1 MYTSFFGLT
10 EKPFAITPDPRYLYL
25 SERHAEALAHL
36 AYGIA
41 EAGGFIQLTG
51 EVGTGKTTVLRS
63 LLQQLPPHCDVAL
76 ILNPR
81 VTPAEFLQCIC
92 DELHVQVPAAAAGS
106 VKSLVDLLTHYLLD
120 AHGRSRRVV
129 LMVDEAQNLSPDVL
143 EQVRLL
149 TNLETAT
156 QKLLQILLIGQPELR
171 AVLARPELR
180 QLAQRVTGRYHL
192 EALRRPE
199 TIAYIRHRL
208 RVAGATRD
216 LFSSGALSELH
227 RLSHGV
233 PRIINV
239 IADRALLGA
248 YTREEHRVTGE
259 LVRRAASEVYGRP
272 VLAPWLRWAAL
283 AGTAAGAAILAVA
296 IWRAMPAKDS
306 ASAAAPQST
315 AQIAPTAAPLPP
327 VPAPRAELGALLAL
341 DAAGTTMDSAFSS
354 LFRMWGA
361 DYQPGNGLG
370 CVQAATQG
378 LTCVWQRGSLA
389 QLKLINRPA
398 ILSLIDEA
406 NSLRQV
412 VLSGLDRGQARLL
425 IGASEVEVPIAELAD
440 YWFGEFLVLWR
451 PQASELRPMRA
462 GMRGEDVRWLR
473 QSLERLGGLP
483 ASDPSRDVFDAELGR
498 LVEDF
503 QRSRRLSVDGIAG
516 VQTQLVLDAALGAP
530 GTPTLA
536 ESRTEAGA

>member
-1 MYTSFFGLT
+1 MYISFFGLT

-63 LLQQLPPHCDVAL
+63 LLQQLPEHCDVAL

-92 DELHVQVPAAAAGS
+92 DELHVQAPAAAGAS
-106 VKSLVDLLTHYLLD
+106 VKSLVDVLTHFLLD

-129 LMVDEAQNLSPDVL
+129 LMVDEAQNLSADVL

-171 AVLARPELR
+171 EVLARPELR

-199 TIAYIRHRL
+199 TIAYVRHRL

-216 LFSSGALSELH
+216 VFTPGALGELH
-227 RLSHGV
+227 RLSRGV

-248 YTREEHRVTGE
+248 YTREDHRVTSDF
-259 LVRRAASEVYGRP
+259 VRRAASEVYGRP

-283 AGTAAGAAILAVA
+283 AGVAAGAALIGLA
-296 IWRAMPAKDS
+296 IWRAMPAEE
-306 ASAAAPQST
+306 PVVV
-315 AQIAPTAAPLPP
+315 PPP
-327 VPAPRAELGALLAL
+327 VVAQTAPAAVAPAPPPRPELGALLAL
-341 DAAGTTMDSAFSS
+341 DAAGTTMDAAFTS

-361 DYQPGNGLG
+361 EYQTGNGLG
-370 CVQAATQG
+370 CAQASAQG

-389 QLKLINRPA
+389 QLKLFNRPA

-406 NSLRQV
+406 NSSRQV
-412 VLSGLDRGQARLL
+412 VLSALDGGQARLL
-425 IGASEVEVPIAELAD
+425 IGASEVEVPVAELAD

-451 PQASELRPMRA
+451 PQASELRPLRA

-473 QSLERLGGLP
+473 QGLEQLGGLP
-483 ASDPSRDVFDAELGR
+483 ASDPSQDVFDADLQR

-503 QRSRRLSVDGIAG
+503 QRSRRLSVDGVAG
-516 VQTQLVLDAALGAP
+516 IQTQLVLDAALGAP

-536 ESRTEAGA
+536 GPAAEAGA

>member
-1 MYTSFFGLT
+1 MYTSFFGLN
-10 EKPFAITPDPRYLYL
+10 EKPFAITPDPRYLFL

-36 AYGIA
+36 AYGIS

-81 VTPAEFLQCIC
+81 VTDAEFLLCIC
-92 DELHVQVPAAAAGS
+92 DELHVQVPPESTGS
-106 VKSLVDLLTHYLLD
+106 VKELVDLLTHFLLD
-120 AHGRSRRVV
+120 AHGRGRRIV

-156 QKLLQILLIGQPELR
+156 QKLLQIILIGQPELR

-192 EALRRPE
+192 EALRRSE
-199 TIAYIRHRL
+199 TVSYLRHRL
-208 RVAGATRD
+208 RVAGATRE
-216 LFSSGALSELH
+216 LFTPGAIRELH
-227 RLSHGV
+227 RLSDGV

-248 YTREEHRVTGE
+248 YTREEHRVNGA

-272 VLAPWLRWAAL
+272 VLAPWVNWFAF
-283 AGTAAGAAILAVA
+283 AGAAAGVALLAIVL
-296 IWRAMPAKDS
+296 WRSLPVREPALAQAVTPKAADT
-306 ASAAAPQST
+306 APAAAPKPPS
-315 AQIAPTAAPLPP
+315 PPLGGELTTD
-327 VPAPRAELGALLAL
+327 PAR
-341 DAAGTTMDSAFSS
+341 TTMDAAFGS
-354 LFRMWGA
+354 LFSLWGA
-361 DYQPGNGLG
+361 QYQPGTGQACEQAIQNGLS
-370 CVQAATQG
+370 
-378 LTCVWQRGSLA
+378 CVWQRGSLA

-398 ILSLIDEA
+398 ILSLIDA
-406 NSLRQV
+406 TGAPHQV
-412 VLSGLDRGQARLL
+412 VLAGLDGHGARLL
-425 IGASEVEVPIAELAD
+425 IGTQETRVSVAELAD
-440 YWFGEFLVLWR
+440 FWFGEFLVLWR
-451 PQASELRPMRA
+451 PQTGDLRPLRA
-462 GMRGEDVRWLR
+462 GMRGDDVRWLR
-473 QSLERLGGLP
+473 QGLEQVSGQSV
-483 ASDPSRDVFDAELGR
+483 SDGAGDLFDSELER

-503 QRSRRLSVDGIAG
+503 QRSRRLAVDGVAG
-516 VQTQLVLDAALGAP
+516 LQTLLVLDAALGAP

-536 ESRTEAGA
+536 GGPRESGA

>member
-92 DELHVQVPAAAAGS
+92 DELHVQVPAAAGS
-106 VKSLVDLLTHYLLD
+106 VKSLVDLLTHFLLD

-129 LMVDEAQNLSPDVL
+129 LMVDEAQNLSTDVL

-171 AVLARPELR
+171 AMLAQLELR

-208 RVAGATRD
+208 RVAGATRE

-227 RLSHGV
+227 RLSRGV

-248 YTREEHRVTGE
+248 YTREEHRVTSE

-272 VLAPWLRWAAL
+272 VLAPWLRWATL
-283 AGTAAGAAILAVA
+283 AGATAGAALLAVV
-296 IWRAMPAKDS
+296 IWRAMPAKESTPDS
-306 ASAAAPQST
+306 APPPAAVAAAP
-315 AQIAPTAAPLPP
+315 AAAAPA
-327 VPAPRAELGALLAL
+327 PAPPRPELGALLAL

-354 LFRMWGA
+354 LFRMWGGE
-361 DYQPGNGLG
+361 YQAGNGLG
-370 CVQAATQG
+370 CVQASKQG

-398 ILSLIDEA
+398 ILSLIDDA
-406 NSLRQV
+406 NSSRQV
-412 VLSGLDRGQARLL
+412 VLSGLERGQARLL
-425 IGASEVEVPIAELAD
+425 IGASEVTVPIAELAD

-451 PQASELRPMRA
+451 PQASELRPLRA
-462 GMRGEDVRWLR
+462 GMRGDDVRWLR
-473 QSLERLGGLP
+473 QGLEQLGGLQV
-483 ASDPSRDVFDAELGR
+483 SDPSRDVFDAELER

-503 QRSRRLSVDGIAG
+503 QRSRRLAVDGIAG

-530 GTPTLA
+530 GTPKLA
-536 ESRTEAGA
+536 GSGTETGA